1 MAVAQYCCFAKRMDA
16 EKASNIHCGAEMR
29 RTMLENKVALV
40 TGAGRGIGREIALT
54 LAEYGADVI
63 VNYNG
68 SEERAKAV
76 AAEIGEK
83 GRKAVVMKANV
94 SDADEV
100 AALFEQSLKEF
111 GRVDILVNNA
121 GITKDNLILKMSEQE
136 YDAVVDT
143 NMKGAFLCMKQAA
156 KLMLKQRSGRII
168 NIASISGIIGN
179 AGQVNYCAA
188 KAGMIGMTKALAREL
203 GSRSVTVNAVAP
215 GFIETEMTD
224 VLPQQV
230 KDGMLAQIPL
240 KRAGQAKD
248 VAEAVA
254 FLASE
259 GAAYITGQTL
269 QVNGGMDM

>member
-1 MAVAQYCCFAKRMDA
+1 
-16 EKASNIHCGAEMR
+16 
-29 RTMLENKVALV
+29 MLENKVALV

-215 GFIETEMTD
+215 GFIETDMTD